1 MTVLE
6 IAAGTTRAEV
16 VLRRL
21 DMRFDPNADAVNA
34 CLIAWCTV
42 NGLPVEQMREQ
53 DGIRVDLE
61 AGTVHYQRIRG
72 TGRHGFDTTP
82 VRRHLHTAPA
92 GVLLGDTV
100 CGHLLNA
107 DPVLSC
113 RVDVDPDSGRH
124 PGDHADLLADQ
135 AWPNEC
141 PGTVAFVGGIADATE
156 LAPAD
161 AHALALER
169 LASLIAR
176 PRQLAEI
183 VRGGVMLVTRPV
195 SDVNGL
201 QGRRSILERHAPH
214 RRHVRID
221 PNGAVYRAGSVQAGT
236 ENAVRSLCQPCG
248 DGRHDQRGALWPC
261 PDYRNAS
268 AGLVAGLHLEE

>member
-1 MTVLE
+1 VTVLQ
-6 IAAGTTRAEV
+6 IAAGTTRAEI

-21 DMRFDPNADAVNA
+21 DLRFDANADAVNA
-34 CLIAWCTV
+34 SLLAWCAV
-42 NGLPVEQMREQ
+42 NGLPVGQMREQ
-53 DGIRVDLE
+53 DGITVDLE

-72 TGRHGFDTTP
+72 DGRHGFDTTP
-82 VRRHLHTAPA
+82 VRRHLHTPPA

-107 DPVLSC
+107 DPPLSC
-113 RVDVDPDSGRH
+113 RIDVDPESGRH
-124 PGDHADLLADQ
+124 PGDHADLIADR
-135 AWPNEC
+135 AWPNDC
-141 PGTVAFVGGIADATE
+141 PGTVAFAGGIADATG

-169 LASLIAR
+169 LAAAIAR

-201 QGRRSILERHAPH
+201 QGRRRILERHAPH

-221 PNGAVYRAGSVQAGT
+221 DNGAVYRAGSVRAGT
-236 ENAVRSLCQPCG
+236 ENAVRALCEPCG

-261 PDYRNAS
+261 SDYTDAA
-268 AGLVAGLHLEE
+268 AGLAAGLQEG